1 MAAPVLANDSDA
13 VRKEYNIVHNQDTE
27 CISISHIYKQ
37 TLLSRFNFMKGYKII
52 TVEKRH
58 SIRKSKDAYLLSRD
72 EIRSYR
78 RNYQFLHIGLVQFS
92 ISSNSLRN
100 NVESFPLS
108 VCLRD
113 SKYPNYQDSI
123 LVSIDSDLC
132 VSNGNMNFNWFP
144 NFSSSL
150 SVLVNSNNG
159 LVVTIDPEDDSVFLD
174 IKYRVYFKL
183 MKTSLKPDYLFDNP
197 VLEVNTEKVNVIVPK
212 ISDQS

>member
-13 VRKEYNIVHNQDTE
+13 VRKEYNIVHNQDTK
-27 CISISHIYKQ
+27 CITISHIYKQ

-52 TVEKRH
+52 TVEKKH
-58 SIRKSKDAYLLSRD
+58 SMRKSKDAYLLSRD

-92 ISSNSLRN
+92 ISCRLPNSR
-100 NVESFPLS
+100 ESFPLS

-113 SKYPNYQDSI
+113 SQYPNFQDSI
-123 LVSIDSDLC
+123 FVSIDSDLC
-132 VSNGNMNFNWFP
+132 VSKGNMNFNWFP

-159 LVVTIDPEDDSVFLD
+159 LVVTIDPQDDSEYLD
-174 IKYRVYFKL
+174 INYRVYFKL